1 MVANLAELTPERPA
15 LIRHDDG
22 RQAHESGLN
31 NLSVQCQ
38 HASKAVT
45 GIADIESKLDSL
57 FHETTPFLG

>member
-1 MVANLAELTPERPA
+1 MAAAWIAVLESHKDVICPISP
-15 LIRHDDG
+15 
-22 RQAHESGLN
+22 ESGLN

-57 FHETTPFLG
+57 FHKTIPFLG